1 MTAARLKERVIM
13 KPGILGAAVM
23 FALAAEPS
31 MAGQPRPVA
40 EPQPAIS
47 TYCATIEPGN
57 PFSKVY
63 DYQAWSA
70 FRSRGTWDNRGS
82 DACARNPLYSPPGTP
97 AFKPNPYP
105 NPSWF

>member
-1 MTAARLKERVIM
+1 M
-13 KPGILGAAVM
+13 KFGIPGAAALL
-23 FALAAEPS
+23 ALATATSPATAQQRHP
-31 MAGQPRPVA
+31 MP
-40 EPQPAIS
+40 EPQPLPSIS

-70 FRSRGTWDNRGS
+70 FRSRGGWDNRGS
-82 DACARNPLYSPPGTP
+82 DACARDPRYSPPGTAP
-97 AFKPNPYP
+97 FRPNPYP